1 MGVEQSGPSPECE
14 HGFQEEEE
22 ELEEEEV
29 EKVRELIVTQQDGGS
44 QVTLYLGFPA

>member
-1 MGVEQSGPSPECE
+1 MGIEQSGPSPECE
-14 HGFQEEEE
+14 HAFQEEE

-29 EKVRELIVTQQDGGS
+29 GKVRELIVTQQVGGS

>member
-1 MGVEQSGPSPECE
+1 MGVEQSGPSPESE
-14 HGFQEEEE
+14 HGFQEEE

-29 EKVRELIVTQQDGGS
+29 EKVRELIVTQQVGGS